1 VKNIAA
7 YLGCAGI
14 LIGGVGLAYE
24 VLAPAADPARDAAA
38 VEAAP
43 SPASAEWPPAN
54 AAVAFH
60 DEMIELLSPPKTQAT
75 QTQTAAP
82 EPQHGAPQPTTTG
95 QAQQQA
101 APEREVVR
109 DLAPDRRQQRRTSRR
124 SQQPQPATP
133 DDVIAADGDPVTVGR
148 GGSRST
154 RDRNRDAFVIGRD
167 GRRYRIDRADRAQA
181 TEAEELPADTRR
193 YRIERE
199 PPVERREPG
208 FMPDPFR
215 IFGPSSGGW

>member
-1 VKNIAA
+1 VKNIAI
-7 YLGCAGI
+7 YLGCVGI
-14 LIGGVGLAYE
+14 LLGGIGLAYE
-24 VLAPAADPARDAAA
+24 VMAPAADPPRDAPV

-54 AAVAFH
+54 GAVAFH
-60 DEMIELLSPPKTQAT
+60 DEMIELLSPPKTQT
-75 QTQTAAP
+75 TQTAAP
-82 EPQHGAPQPTTTG
+82 EHQHAAPEPTTTG
-95 QAQQQA
+95 QAPQQQQA

-109 DLAPDRRQQRRTSRR
+109 DLAPDRRQQRRTSRPSR
-124 SQQPQPATP
+124 QAPPATP
-133 DDVIAADGDPVTVGR
+133 DDATAADGDPVTVGR
-148 GGSRST
+148 SDSRST

-181 TEAEELPADTRR
+181 TEAEELPADIRR

-199 PPVERREPG
+199 PPVERRGPG

-215 IFGPSSGGW
+215 IFGPSTGGW